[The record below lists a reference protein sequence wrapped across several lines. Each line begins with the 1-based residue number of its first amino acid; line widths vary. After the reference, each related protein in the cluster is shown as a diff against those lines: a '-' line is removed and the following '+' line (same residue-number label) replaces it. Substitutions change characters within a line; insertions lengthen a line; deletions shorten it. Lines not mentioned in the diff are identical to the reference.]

1 MHVSGTLYFKFRSY
15 SYKKIQDTI
24 ELPFL
29 LFLVVLYQVLHQHH
43 FLQLF
48 RILLYIFWKKEFYQ
62 ELFLNGFTQTL
73 PPHSLNGQNPLKCDK
88 SFLLMLQK
96 RIDTLLLT
104 LYLIELTV
112 ASLMLKTRVWLIKN
126 ITVSPFVS
134 KNGLILL
141 NLCLIQ

>member
-1 MHVSGTLYFKFRSY
+1 MPLVHCISSFEAILI
-15 SYKKIQDTI
+15 KKIQDTT
-24 ELPFL
+24 ELPVL

-48 RILLYIFWKKEFYQ
+48 RTSLYIFWKKEFYQ

-73 PPHSLNGQNPLKCDK
+73 PPHSLNGQNPLKRDK

-96 RIDTLLLT
+96 GIDTLLFLT

-112 ASLMLKTRVWLIKN
+112 ASLMLKTRFWLIKN
-126 ITVSPFVS
+126 ITVSPFFN

-141 NLCLIQ
+141 NLGLIQ